1 LKATAGTVI
10 RVRTSKNMPD
20 CSESNR
26 ADLIRVNTGYLYLVS
41 LVATI
46 GGFLFGYDLDVI
58 IGALLFVR
66 IAFHFTPLQLGFAVS
81 SAAAGCVVGPLLG
94 GSISD
99 WLGRKKTLAITALVF
114 AAGTIGTVFPT
125 SVMEFDFFRFV
136 GGLGVGLA
144 SVVSPMYISEIAPAS
159 MRGRLVTVNQLAIM
173 IGALCSIV
181 VDYFLSLSGNWRG
194 MFASE
199 LVPVCLFLAGLIVM
213 PESPRWLLYKEHL
226 TKARE
231 VLLKIYDASGA
242 EREFLEIYE
251 SLGERKTRI
260 SELLHPGLRRSL
272 LIGVTLAILQ
282 QFTGVSPVIS
292 YMPIIFE
299 QAGFH
304 SPSAAILQTTI
315 VMAWS
320 FLWTLVA
327 FWLVDRVGRRPLLLV
342 GTVGMGAGMLLMGIF
357 IQLRISGVFVVA
369 AMMLSM
375 AFYVTSLA
383 PLTWLIMSEIF
394 PTRLRGRAMAVCSVF
409 LWLANFMSTQIFPSF
424 SAYMQSRFNSTGGI
438 YWLFAV
444 ICVGAFLFAW
454 RFVPETKGRS
464 LEEISKSWKA
474 DAPSEHLPV

>member
-1 LKATAGTVI
+1 MSD
-10 RVRTSKNMPD
+10 TSR
-20 CSESNR
+20 SNR
-26 ADLIRVNTGYLYLVS
+26 ADLKGVRTGYLYRIS
-41 LVATI
+41 LVAAM

-66 IAFHFTPLQLGFAVS
+66 NAFHFTPLQLGFGVS

-99 WLGRKKTLAITALVF
+99 RLGRKKTLAITALVF
-114 AAGTIGTVFPT
+114 ATGAIGTVFPR
-125 SVMEFDFFRFV
+125 SAVEFDLFRFV

-144 SVVSPMYISEIAPAS
+144 SVISPMYISEIAPSS

-173 IGALCSIV
+173 VGALCSIV
-181 VDYFLSLSGNWRG
+181 VDYFLSIHGNWRG

-199 LVPVCLFLAGLIVM
+199 LVPVCLFLAGLTVM
-213 PESPRWLLYKEHL
+213 PESPRWLLYAGRLAE
-226 TKARE
+226 ARE
-231 VLLKIYDASGA
+231 VLIKIYDTSGA
-242 EREFLEIYE
+242 EREFRKIYE
-251 SLGERKTRI
+251 SLGEGKTGIR
-260 SELLHPGLRRSL
+260 ELLQPGLRRAL
-272 LIGVTLAILQ
+272 LIGITLAILQ
-282 QFTGVSPVIS
+282 QFTGVSPIIS

-304 SPSAAILQTTI
+304 TPTAAILQTTI

-342 GTVGMGAGMLLMGIF
+342 GTAGMGAGMLLMGIF

-369 AMMLSM
+369 IVMFSM

-394 PTRLRGRAMAVCSVF
+394 PTRLRGRAMAVGSVF
-409 LWLANFMSTQIFPSF
+409 LWLASFISTQIFPSL
-424 SAYMQSRFNSTGGI
+424 SAYMQSRFSSTGGI
-438 YWLFAV
+438 FWLFAA
-444 ICVGAFLFAW
+444 ICAGAFLFSW

-464 LEEISKSWKA
+464 LEEISRSWK
-474 DAPSEHLPV
+474 PGVRSEHSRV